1 MTANISPKP
10 VPSLTELRI
19 GGLARLSSCD
29 WPGELVATVFCQGCP
44 WSCPYCHNPHLLPAD
59 GETAIAW
66 ADVLSFLTSR
76 RGLLDGVVLSGGE
89 PTLQTALPQ
98 AIAELRALGFRIG
111 LHSAGPYP
119 DRLAKLLP
127 QLDWIGFDVKAPF
140 AEYDRITG
148 VPGSGERARQ
158 SLDHVLASGV
168 AYQLR
173 TTVHPMLLDD
183 NAVQRLRTELAAL
196 GVRDHHIQEF
206 RAIGCAD
213 PRLNRSAAA
222 GGYHQGTIAE
232 PRQLA

>member
-44 WSCPYCHNPHLLPAD
+44 WRCGYCHNPHLLPAD
-59 GETAIAW
+59 SSTPIAW
-66 ADVLSFLTSR
+66 GDVLSFLRSR

-89 PTLQTALPQ
+89 PTLQTQLPK

-119 DRLAKLLP
+119 DRLAALLP

-140 AEYDRITG
+140 AEYERITG
-148 VPGSGERARQ
+148 VPGSGERAKE
-158 SLDHVLASGV
+158 SLQHILASGI
-168 AYQLR
+168 AFEAR
-173 TTVHPMLLDD
+173 TTVHPALLNED
-183 NAVQRLRTELAAL
+183 AVQRLRADLAAL
-196 GVRDHHIQEF
+196 GVTEHRIQQF
-206 RAIGCAD
+206 RPIGCAD
-213 PRLNRSAAA
+213 HRLNAAAADASAAA
-222 GGYHQGTIAE
+222 
-232 PRQLA
+232 

>member
-1 MTANISPKP
+1 MSANTSAKP
-10 VPSLTELRI
+10 VPSSTELRI
-19 GGLARLSSCD
+19 GGIARLSSCD

-44 WSCPYCHNPHLLPAD
+44 WRCGYCHNPHLLPTTSN
-59 GETAIAW
+59 EPLAW
-66 ADVLSFLTSR
+66 SDVLSFLTSR

-119 DRLAKLLP
+119 ERLAKLLP

-148 VPGSGERARQ
+148 VPGSGERARH

-173 TTVHPMLLDD
+173 TTVHPKLLDD
-183 NAVQRLRTELAAL
+183 DAVQRLRTELSAL
-196 GVRDHHIQEF
+196 GVTDHHIQEF

-213 PRLNRSAAA
+213 PRLNPSAAD